1 MRPFDDARIVR
12 GMGAQF
18 DRRRSRIEA
27 GDKRFGWKVGFTA
40 PAMMEKLKITSPLV
54 GSLMQSAV
62 VPSGG
67 TVSLTGWTKP
77 ALEPEVAV
85 YMGKDLPGG
94 SDRAAASGA
103 IGGLSPA
110 IELVDVTFAP
120 EDVEAI
126 LGANVY
132 QRHVV
137 LGPRAAPR
145 AGAAFDGLAATV
157 LRNGAEVARAT
168 DAQANVG
175 NILDTVRHV
184 ADTLAEFGERLA
196 AGDVII
202 TGSIT
207 PPFHLGPGDKG
218 VDFTLDP
225 IGTVSV
231 RFSA

>member
-1 MRPFDDARIVR
+1 MSSVDDARIVR
-12 GMGAQF
+12 GMRAQL
-18 DRRRSRIEA
+18 DRRRSRIA
-27 GDKRFGWKVGFTA
+27 ADDKPVGWKVGFTA
-40 PAMMEKLKITSPLV
+40 PAMMEKFKISAPLV

-62 VPSGG
+62 VSSGG
-67 TVSLTGWTKP
+67 TVSLAGWTKP
-77 ALEPEVAV
+77 ALEPEIAV
-85 YMGKDLPGG
+85 YLGKDLPGG
-94 SDRAAASGA
+94 SDRATASGA
-103 IGGLSPA
+103 IGALSPA
-110 IELVDVTFAP
+110 IELVDIAFPP

-126 LGANVY
+126 LTANIY
-132 QRHVV
+132 QRQVV
-137 LGPRAAPR
+137 LGPCAAR
-145 AGAAFDGLAATV
+145 QADASFNGLAATV

-184 ADTLAEFGERLA
+184 ADTLAHFGERLA

-207 PPFHLGPGDKG
+207 PPFHLEPGDRS